1 MSRVN
6 LYEKKRKNTKLVTGF
21 STLALVFVVLLI
33 GIIVWPFGGN
43 EAKEDGKQVDVNSA
57 SQNDEV
63 DQADSDKEDKEQE
76 GNKEEATQT
85 TQDSPSDKEET
96 SKDEQPSDVE
106 EDRSD
111 SESGSEEESEEQEE
125 QEGTEKQTV
134 DSDEYIDIPSV
145 TKDDNVI
152 EVYQDKWK
160 AIQTEQEGKHVATFD
175 DTTQD
180 WNEMLESI
188 YLGSGLSKDNS
199 TLWRVHNGGDNQTAV
214 ATISDKADK
223 KTYRVYTA
231 WVEGKGWKPMKVEV
245 IKENKYKSQ
254 S

>member
-21 STLALVFVVLLI
+21 STLAVVFAVLLF

-43 EAKEDGKQVDVNSA
+43 EAKEDGKQVEANSA
-57 SQNDEV
+57 SQDDEV
-63 DQADSDKEDKEQE
+63 DETDSDKQDEDQE
-76 GNKEEATQT
+76 GTKEEATQT
-85 TQDSPSDKEET
+85 TQDSPSEEKEEA
-96 SKDEQPSDVE
+96 SKDEQASDVE
-106 EDRSD
+106 ENRSEA
-111 SESGSEEESEEQEE
+111 ESTEGSEDQEE
-125 QEGTEKQTV
+125 TV
-134 DSDEYIDIPSV
+134 DSDEYIEIPSV
-145 TKDDNVI
+145 TKEDNVI
-152 EVYQDKWK
+152 EVYQDKWQ
-160 AIQTEQEGKHVATFD
+160 AVQTEQEGKHVATFD

-180 WNEMLESI
+180 WNEMLDSI

>member
-21 STLALVFVVLLI
+21 STLAIVFAVLLV

-43 EAKEDGKQVDVNSA
+43 EAKEDGKQVEVNSV
-57 SQNDEV
+57 SQDDEV
-63 DQADSDKEDKEQE
+63 DETDANKQEDEQE
-76 GNKEEATQT
+76 GTKEEATQT
-85 TQDSPSDKEET
+85 TQDSPSDEKEEA
-96 SKDEQPSDVE
+96 SKDEQASNGE

-111 SESGSEEESEEQEE
+111 SESTEDSEE
-125 QEGTEKQTV
+125 QEGTEEETV
-134 DSDEYIDIPSV
+134 DSDEYIEIPSV
-145 TKDDNVI
+145 TKEDNVI
-152 EVYQDKWK
+152 EVYQDKWQ

-180 WNEMLESI
+180 WNEMLDSI

-199 TLWRVHNGGDNQTAV
+199 TLWMVHNGGDNQTAV
-214 ATISDKADK
+214 ATISDKADQ

>member
-21 STLALVFVVLLI
+21 SALALVFVVLLI

-43 EAKEDGKQVDVNSA
+43 EAKEDGKQEDVNSA
-57 SQNDEV
+57 SQKDEGN
-63 DQADSDKEDKEQE
+63 QTDSDKEDKEQE

-85 TQDSPSDKEET
+85 TQDSPSDKEDT
-96 SKDEQPSDVE
+96 SKEEQPSDE
-106 EDRSD
+106 EERSETD
-111 SESGSEEESEEQEE
+111 SNEESEDQEE
-125 QEGTEKQTV
+125 TEEKTV

-145 TKDDNVI
+145 TKEDNVI

-160 AIQTEQEGKHVATFD
+160 AIETEQEGKHVATFD

-180 WNEMLESI
+180 WNEMVESI

-199 TLWRVHNGGDNQTAV
+199 TLWRVHNGGNNQTAV